1 MTQLEGLRPGIRNYR
16 VAVQE
21 RDGDVLFM
29 RKIVAGGADR
39 SYGIH
44 VAKLAGLP
52 TAILNRAQEVL
63 HQLEQGA
70 PSSAQPLGQERSR
83 QDFSLPAPHP
93 ILSEMKQMDLFS
105 MTPLE
110 AMNRLADLKRR
121 LDQE

>member
-1 MTQLEGLRPGIRNYR
+1 MTQLEELRPGIRNYR

-21 RDGDVLFM
+21 RDGDVLFL
-29 RKIVAGGADR
+29 RKIVEGGADR

-52 TAILNRAQEVL
+52 AAILNRAQEVL
-63 HQLEQGA
+63 HQLEHGA
-70 PSSAQPLGQERSR
+70 RSADRARGPEQPQA
-83 QDFSLPAPHP
+83 DPSLPAPHP

>member
-21 RDGDVLFM
+21 RDGDVLFL
-29 RKIVAGGADR
+29 RKIVEGGADR

-52 TAILNRAQEVL
+52 AAILSRAQEVL

-70 PSSAQPLGQERSR
+70 QSSDRTRYPEQSER
-83 QDFSLPAPHP
+83 DNSLPAPHP
-93 ILSEMKQMDLFS
+93 ILSEMKQMDLFL